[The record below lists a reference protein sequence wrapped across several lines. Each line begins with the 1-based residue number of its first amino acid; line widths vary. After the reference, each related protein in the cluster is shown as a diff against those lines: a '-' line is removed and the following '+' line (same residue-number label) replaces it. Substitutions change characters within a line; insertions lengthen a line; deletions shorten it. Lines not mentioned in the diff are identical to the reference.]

1 MVVGMGRLPDEE
13 DSVRTRPSLLNAMR
27 RTEAELGAQEVPK
40 RRRRVRDRLP
50 GWTRKPGPAALATIL
65 LLLVGCGL
73 YGTVELLADGN
84 AAVSTTP
91 TEVVQ
96 PTQIVP
102 PPQTDDPVG
111 VGDPAEGAGVGAT
124 GAASA
129 PPTDRAGQ
137 PIPTRSPGR
146 SAAAGLF
153 CAATVTIASRW
164 PGGYQ
169 AEVTVANTGAQPVSG
184 WTVTWAFANGEVIT
198 QVWNG
203 LDTASGAQHSVRNA
217 DYNGILGPGTS
228 TTFGFT
234 TNVTGDDVPAPSA
247 ACAAQP

>member
-1 MVVGMGRLPDEE
+1 MGRNLDEE
-13 DSVRTRPSLLNAMR
+13 DSVGKRPSLLSAIR
-27 RTEAELGAQEVPK
+27 HTEAELGAQEVPK
-40 RRRRVRDRLP
+40 RRKRARDLLP
-50 GWTRKPGPAALATIL
+50 GWTRKPGPAALATVL

-96 PTQIVP
+96 PTPFVP

-111 VGDPAEGAGVGAT
+111 VGDPAEGAGVGVT
-124 GAASA
+124 GAAS
-129 PPTDRAGQ
+129 PPTDQAGQ
-137 PIPTRSPGR
+137 PTRTAGR

-153 CAATVTIASRW
+153 CTATTKIASRW

-169 AEVTVANTGAQPVSG
+169 ADVTVGNTGAQPISG
-184 WTVTWAFANGEVIT
+184 WTVTWTFANGEVIT
-198 QVWNG
+198 QLWNG
-203 LDTASGAQHSVRNA
+203 QDIASGAAHSVRNA
-217 DYNGILGPGTS
+217 DHNGGLGPGTN

-234 TNVTGDDVPAPSA
+234 VNVTGADVPAPRA
-247 ACAAQP
+247 ACAAQA

>member
-1 MVVGMGRLPDEE
+1 MGPHPDEE
-13 DSVRTRPSLLNAMR
+13 DSVGTRPSLLSAMR

-40 RRRRVRDRLP
+40 RRRRARDLVP

-102 PPQTDDPVG
+102 PPQTDVPVG

-124 GAASA
+124 GA
-129 PPTDRAGQ
+129 PPTDQAGQ
-137 PIPTRSPGR
+137 PIPTRSAGSP
-146 SAAAGLF
+146 AAAGLF
-153 CAATVTIASRW
+153 CTATYRIASRW

-169 AEVTVANTGAQPVSG
+169 AEVTVANTGAQQVTG
-184 WTVTWAFANGEVIT
+184 WTVFWTFANGEVIT
-198 QVWNG
+198 QLWNG
-203 LDTASGAQHSVRNA
+203 QDTASGAQHSVRNS
-217 DYNGILGPGTS
+217 DYNGGLGPGTS

-234 TNVTGDDVPAPSA
+234 LNVTGDNVPPPVAS
-247 ACAAQP
+247 CAAQA